1 MITAV
6 TNYKNVCKYIQD
18 NKLNPSQ
25 SQLTSV
31 PWLTKGLHL
40 SKTVAEDFVEV
51 QLNPRLIE
59 IDQVFEDYADCKI
72 SNNKMQTIISNEEY
86 HAYNSIIRHCQ
97 ERRSAKTVVNRQ
109 MQVIWITGSSG
120 SGKTTL
126 AKYFAD
132 KLGYEAYVTSNSD
145 NLFDSYDLQPAIIVD
160 EFRSSLMK
168 FSAFLQMTDNHT
180 NKKQAAR
187 YHDVDL
193 SQCKLMII
201 TSIYAPEDAYR
212 LFKAEDGS
220 TNQEP
225 MEQLLRRLKHRYYR
239 IEDGKVKLVD
249 TNSVVG
255 VDVISMNTVFDYLGI
270 DPNKVDEEDLLSQFY
285 EEIPEVKSEVK
296 PEVNFN
302 KSSEN
307 PWLGW

>member
-6 TNYKNVCKYIQD
+6 TNYKTVCKYIAD
-18 NKLNPSQ
+18 NKLNPTPT
-25 SQLTSV
+25 QLNSV
-31 PWLTKGLHL
+31 AWLTKGLHL
-40 SKTVAEDFVEV
+40 SKSVAEDFVEV
-51 QLNPRLIE
+51 KSNPRLIAL
-59 IDQVFEDYADCKI
+59 DQVFEDYADCKI
-72 SNNKMQTIISNEEY
+72 SNNKMQSLISNEEY

-97 ERRSAKTVVNRQ
+97 ERRSAKTVTNRQ

-126 AKYFAD
+126 AKYYAD

-168 FSAFLQMTDNHT
+168 FSSFLQMTDNHT

-225 MEQLLRRLKHRYYR
+225 MEQLLRRLRHRYYR
-239 IEDGKVKLVD
+239 IEDGMVNLVE
-249 TNSVVG
+249 THCTEGVG
-255 VDVISMNTVFDYLGI
+255 VLSMNTVFDYLGI
-270 DPNKVDEEDLLSQFY
+270 DPNKVDEEDLLAQFY
-285 EEIPEVKSEVK
+285 EELPQAKPEVKSEVIK
-296 PEVNFN
+296 E
-302 KSSEN
+302 SSLRN
-307 PWLGW
+307 PWIGW

>member
-6 TNYKNVCKYIQD
+6 TNYKTVCKYITD
-18 NKLNPSQ
+18 NKLNPAPA
-25 SQLTSV
+25 QLNSV
-31 PWLTKGLHL
+31 AWLTKGLHL
-40 SKTVAEDFVEV
+40 SKSAAEDFVEV
-51 QLNPRLIE
+51 KSNPRLIAL
-59 IDQVFEDYADCKI
+59 DQVFEDYADCKI
-72 SNNKMQTIISNEEY
+72 SNNKMQSLISNEEY

-97 ERRSAKTVVNRQ
+97 ERRSAKTVTNRQ

-126 AKYFAD
+126 AKYYAD

-168 FSAFLQMTDNHT
+168 FSSFLQMTDNHT

-225 MEQLLRRLKHRYYR
+225 MEQLLRRLRHRYYR
-239 IEDGKVKLVD
+239 IEDGMVNLVE
-249 TNSVVG
+249 THCTEGVG
-255 VDVISMNTVFDYLGI
+255 VLSMNTVFDYLGI

-285 EEIPEVKSEVK
+285 EELLPVKPEVK
-296 PEVNFN
+296 PEV
-302 KSSEN
+302 KPGVRSA
-307 PWLGW
+307 PWINW